1 MIEWQG
7 IAADTAD
14 VDETSGVSALQL
26 NTRMRIDGE
35 LQRRY
40 GMLSTGLPPLDGP
53 ILYLASGSGFV
64 VRGTATNVDGDPDPV
79 DIPVGPIRRP
89 PIIDV
94 IRQGSGWVLPYAS
107 WSGGGRHY
115 AVGFGGPGSSC
126 SCAGTITVNVGH
138 ASARLLTERWNLGF
152 VKSYVVDDRTVG
164 PGVGYQI
171 NVPWD
176 DQFPFV
182 HFISPVTGLG
192 SSTGQSIGGCGI

>member
-64 VRGTATNVDGDPDPV
+64 VRGTATNVEGNTDPV
-79 DIPVGPIRRP
+79 DIPVGPKRKP

-94 IRQGSGWVLPYAS
+94 IRQGSGWTLSTFGQSLGPNTYTAGPAS
-107 WSGGGRHY
+107 CSGSISYTILAAQTTTLTTSRTVSGGG
-115 AVGFGGPGSSC
+115 VG
-126 SCAGTITVNVGH
+126 
-138 ASARLLTERWNLGF
+138 AS
-152 VKSYVVDDRTVG
+152 YIVDVRTVTG
-164 PGVGYQI
+164 PVSGAI

-176 DQFPFV
+176 IDFRYITAHQTNWASLVGASAP
-182 HFISPVTGLG
+182 
-192 SSTGQSIGGCGI
+192 GCGI

>member
-53 ILYLASGSGFV
+53 VLYIASGSGFV
-64 VRGTATNVDGDPDPV
+64 VRGTATNVEGNPDPV

-94 IRQGSGWVLPYAS
+94 IRQGGGWVIPYQVFSTDGIFYVA
-107 WSGGGRHY
+107 G
-115 AVGFGGPGSSC
+115 SC
-126 SCAGTITVNVGH
+126 SGSVQSFIGNSFQLVGTRYRNAPPFDSYIFYNQFVTGGQTITI
-138 ASARLLTERWNLGF
+138 
-152 VKSYVVDDRTVG
+152 
-164 PGVGYQI
+164 P
-171 NVPWD
+171 VPFD
-176 DQFPFV
+176 DQFLQFS
-182 HFISPVTGLG
+182 ITYGL
-192 SSTGQSIGGCGI
+192 STLEGQSTPGCAI